1 MQEQVKKRGGAWLG
15 TCVNRSDRLN
25 KKPVAYVVCNGTPPV
40 GNKPSLMT
48 FTEVQTL
55 FHEFGHG
62 LQLMLTEV
70 KDSGAA
76 GLSGI
81 EWDAVEIPSQ
91 FMENW
96 CFHRQTLYSFARHY
110 ETGEPL
116 PEEIFQKLSS
126 LRQYNAGMAMLRQLY
141 FARLDMELHHRYN
154 PYDTSLT
161 AFDIQKKVASRYTVI
176 PPLPED
182 AFLCNFIHIFG
193 GGYDAG
199 YYSYKWAEVMS
210 ADAFGVFEEAGLE
223 NEEKLKEIGLRFRNT
238 ILAMGGGE
246 HPSTVY
252 RKFSGGRDPKV
263 DAILRHAGLAQP
275 NS

>member
-1 MQEQVKKRGGAWLG
+1 
-15 TCVNRSDRLN
+15 
-25 KKPVAYVVCNGTPPV
+25 VAYVVCNGTPPV

-161 AFDIQKKVASRYTVI
+161 AFDIQKK
-176 PPLPED
+176 LPRVT
-182 AFLCNFIHIFG
+182 L
-193 GGYDAG
+193 
-199 YYSYKWAEVMS
+199 
-210 ADAFGVFEEAGLE
+210 
-223 NEEKLKEIGLRFRNT
+223 
-238 ILAMGGGE
+238 
-246 HPSTVY
+246 
-252 RKFSGGRDPKV
+252 
-263 DAILRHAGLAQP
+263 
-275 NS
+275 